1 MCMKKMIFAGFLFL
15 MLSLKT
21 NAASYLYNEYSYLQ
35 DVTFELYTDD
45 IPAYKV
51 PEDMKS
57 IEEVL
62 MFNVMHA
69 TWIDKHWVSYTLNKS
84 LLGKYK
90 VGQPALSDNG
100 STKKIFFVANFPGS
114 IGGLDIYTAEYNN
127 GKWSKPRNL
136 GKDVNTEYNESNPGL
151 LNENTLTY
159 SSNGIIKK
167 LDLKIL
173 KVVNLE
179 DNFVKN
185 ITNNNNNKANENL
198 AAIGDNS
205 SATPTGN
212 NDDNNYGGAIGDN
225 SSAAPAKTMMDK
237 APNYKAQEQIVVQE
251 KKATET
257 VKSTVNTQPTK
268 VVENN
273 DIAFLGVQSR
283 ETMLAKYN
291 TAIQLGAYSSPKW
304 DLIKPLN
311 KYGKIISYK
320 NENGANV
327 VWLVGYAN
335 RAAAEAVLPQVKAT
349 PGFENAYVT
358 GK

>member
-1 MCMKKMIFAGFLFL
+1 MRMKKIIGIVCLIVFFA
-15 MLSLKT
+15 MNSV
-21 NAASYLYNEYSYLQ
+21 AASYLYNEYSYLQ
-35 DVTFELYTDD
+35 EVTFELYTDD
-45 IPAYKV
+45 VPAYKV

-69 TWIDKHWVSYTLNKS
+69 TWIDKHWVSYTLNKN

-100 STKKIFFVANFPGS
+100 KTKKIFFVANFPGS

-136 GKDVNTEYNESNPGL
+136 GKDINTEYNESNPGL

-167 LDLKIL
+167 LDLKTL
-173 KVVNLE
+173 KVVDLE

-185 ITNNNNNKANENL
+185 NSNYNNKTNDNL

-205 SATPTGN
+205 SAAPIGN
-212 NDDNNYGGAIGDN
+212 NDDKDYGAIGDN
-225 SSAAPAKTMMDK
+225 STAAPATTIDRN
-237 APNYKAQEQIVVQE
+237 ANYKSKSEQIIVKEEKAKEKPIVVSTPPA
-251 KKATET
+251 KT
-257 VKSTVNTQPTK
+257 VD
-268 VVENN
+268 NN
-273 DIAFLGVQSR
+273 DNEITSLGFQTR
-283 ETMLAKYN
+283 EAMLAKYN

-304 DLIKPLN
+304 NLIQPLS
-311 KYGKIISYK
+311 KYGKLVTYK

-327 VWLVGYAN
+327 VWITGFAN
-335 RAAAEAVLPQVKAT
+335 RAAAETVLPQVKSTA
-349 PGFENAYVT
+349 GFENAYVT